1 MMPMSTPTRLAVCP
15 GSFDPL
21 TNGHIDIIE
30 RSARL
35 FDRVIVA
42 VLVNAEKRPLFEM
55 PDRVAMIREALA
67 HLPNIEIE
75 SFEGLLAEF
84 VRSRSARAVV
94 RGLRSTTEFNDEW
107 QMAQMNRRLA
117 PDVETVFLVPAPD
130 VAYVSS
136 RLVKDIAR
144 LGGPLEGLVP
154 PGVAARLSR
163 RKTEGPRT

>member
-1 MMPMSTPTRLAVCP
+1 
-15 GSFDPL
+15 L

-84 VRSRSARAVV
+84 VRSRSAQAVV

>member
-84 VRSRSARAVV
+84 VRSRSAQAVV